1 MKNFYILFG
10 FIKYLFY
17 TVILKVEKNVL
28 TVYKDYVRIVL
39 AAPVVIGGGN
49 FSYSNDELG

>member
-1 MKNFYILFG
+1 M
-10 FIKYLFY
+10 
-17 TVILKVEKNVL
+17 LKVEKNVL

-49 FSYSNDELG
+49 F